1 MKIKT
6 QNKITE
12 TTNAKDETTNRSE
25 LPKEGTVTK
34 MALEL
39 HNVSLTIGEDADRT
53 DALIDVNLHIAP
65 GELVAVTGRSGS
77 GKSSLLNVA
86 GGLLAPSSGQVLV
99 NGADLAAMTPKQLAA
114 QRRSAIGYVFQDL
127 NLIPALT
134 AAENVSLPLELDGV
148 GVKEA
153 RRLAVAALTS
163 VELDGKAKRFPDELS
178 GGERQRVAIARGL
191 IGDRTVL
198 LADEP
203 TGALDELTAEG
214 VMGILRQKCAAGA
227 ATLMVTHDPSLAAW
241 ADRVIRLRDGRIDSM
256 SSRGDVVPALF
267 TQQEAEQSR

>member
-1 MKIKT
+1 M
-6 QNKITE
+6 
-12 TTNAKDETTNRSE
+12 R
-25 LPKEGTVTK
+25 

-39 HNVSLTIGEDADRT
+39 QSVSLTLGGDADRT
-53 DALIDVNLHIAP
+53 NALVDINLDVAP

-86 GGLLAPSSGQVLV
+86 GGLVAPSSGRVVV
-99 NGADLAAMTPKQLAA
+99 NGDDLAAMTSKQRAA
-114 QRRSAIGYVFQDL
+114 QRRNAIGYVFQDL

-148 GVKEA
+148 GA
-153 RRLAVAALTS
+153 SIALRLAVEALDS
-163 VELDGKAKRFPDELS
+163 VGLKRKANRFPDELS

-191 IGDRTVL
+191 IGNRAVL

-203 TGALDELTAEG
+203 TGALDELTAESI
-214 VMGILRQKCAAGA
+214 MGILRQKCAAGA

-267 TQQEAEQSR
+267 AQQEAEQNQ